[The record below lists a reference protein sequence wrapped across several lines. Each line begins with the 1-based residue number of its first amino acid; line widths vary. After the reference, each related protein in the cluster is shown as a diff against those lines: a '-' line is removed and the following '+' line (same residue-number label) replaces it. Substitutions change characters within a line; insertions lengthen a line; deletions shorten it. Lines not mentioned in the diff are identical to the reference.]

1 MTSRLPLPA
10 VGESVTVQAVA
21 TVSVEQVLRRLDSS
35 VDGVSNAQVCER
47 LAHYGPNAIRT
58 HRVSAWAVLARQLNN
73 AVLILLV
80 YLSGSPDWL
89 VGTEVP
95 TVEDLRSFCSCGHRR
110 AQGGLRN
117 RRTQSISWQRA

>member
-58 HRVSAWAVLARQLNN
+58 QRVSAWAVLARQLNN

-95 TVEDLRSFCSCGHRR
+95 TVEDLRSFCSCGYRR